1 MIKNGVK
8 CVPKSDKKS
17 EELPRKQFFRDGCS
31 GKHVEKDDSAKC
43 GLIDSMGRKQK
54 TIIINDRG
62 HVNKDDKGSTL
73 IRGSAYAMRCF
84 QNTPRVRCVLALK
97 QKREALLGPPFS
109 FEVD

>member
-1 MIKNGVK
+1 MGKIVCLKVIKRVK
-8 CVPKSDKKS
+8 NYHENSSLGMDA
-17 EELPRKQFFRDGCS
+17 RA
-31 GKHVEKDDSAKC
+31 KHVEKDDSAKC